1 MKLMKGMLV
10 MNNILNCK
18 KIDTAIRRAKKSL
31 VEKAK
36 KNGLYENFGQD
47 EVRAIKD
54 KFINLSDY
62 SREMNNNR
70 DKLQAFSNWCGRVS
84 MNDLKSY

>member
-1 MKLMKGMLV
+1 MLV

-31 VEKAK
+31 IDKAK
-36 KNGLYENFGQD
+36 KNGLYENFGQS

-62 SREMNNNR
+62 SQEMNNNR
-70 DKLQAFSNWCGRVS
+70 DKLQAFSNWCGRVNI
-84 MNDLKSY
+84 NDLK